1 MLTRVRQTL
10 RRKFEL
16 YDFYTE
22 QQQVVMQFKLQ
33 RFIDFKAHKLKF
45 IIGGRTVPFTMKKRA
60 NALYEV
66 RVAIHAFNTNSN
78 RIDVYYNGKKLWVT
92 MDQEVKDIHEWNDAI
107 YIMHVDQSIYVNQY
121 KMDYTLAK
129 SVQLVT
135 VDQQGEAVVL
145 QSESGQTFDT
155 LVIMNRARQVEIPI
169 DHQRLA
175 MADIQPFLTKQT
187 YAVYVVSDQV
197 IYPLIM
203 QSPTTTHYLMLTY
216 QWMGQRLAVQSEH
229 IEVPYVNVTS
239 MVNETSLHLNTEIEM
254 LETESDYTLSHLA
267 LVNSDMSVIQTLP
280 TTVTGSYI
288 HSQLDV
294 ETLEDLTN
302 KKLVAVFEKQS
313 SQDNVYVMLKSK
325 QRINF
330 KACMRVQDEIYELT
344 VKKSPSVTFVAKK
357 PKVKMGV
364 NTVSHEQL
372 NIFYQPHPIYD
383 RYQSYFTFEERA
395 SQQRYEMPITRGEQD
410 ITIPYEALETLK
422 SSPKNI
428 IDVFI
433 TVYDGET
440 MVRKDKIKFKLGD
453 YKKDNYL
460 TYKVLE
466 RDGKRAYYMLTLTPF
481 KNIKFESFELT
492 DAQYHTLTTGEKDP
506 NVWLI
511 GERTDTAQDNGI
523 QLFYWLKQH
532 TDIEAYYVI
541 DAEAKDYDHIKHLEG
556 VIPFGSEAHF
566 EVAAR
571 AKVLASTHDLENILP
586 YKTAR
591 GFFGYEDCV
600 RIFLQHGVMGRK
612 YVEYDKAN
620 YDLPFHLV
628 HVSSQPEKDD
638 VVVGH
643 LGYAPDD
650 VAVTGLP
657 RFDRLS
663 LEPDD
668 TITKILIMP
677 TWRDWLNS
685 DYAFSHSDYL
695 ENYLSLLNDP
705 ALAALSEKYD
715 VEMNFYPHYR
725 AQAFFKE
732 YLAETGSHVNYVEL
746 GEQTVQALLIE
757 HDILITDY
765 SSVSFDFSYM
775 HKQVLFYHF
784 DVERF
789 FRKGI
794 LRPVEE
800 TFIGKI
806 AYNQKGLINQI
817 ESVLKQQK
825 AREDQPLDLIF
836 DQVDH
841 HNCERVYEAICHKLK
856 QL

>member
-1 MLTRVRQTL
+1 MLTRVRQSL

-16 YDFYTE
+16 FDFYTE

-33 RFIDFKAHKLKF
+33 RFIDFKAYKLKF
-45 IIGGRTVPFTMKKRA
+45 IIGGKNVPFTKKKRA
-60 NALYEV
+60 NALYDV
-66 RVAIHAFNTNSN
+66 RIPIDALNTNSN

-92 MDQEVKDIHEWNDAI
+92 MDHEVKDIHEWSDAI

-121 KMDYTLAK
+121 KTDYPLAK
-129 SVQLVT
+129 TVQLVT
-135 VDQQGEAVVL
+135 VEQRGDSALL
-145 QSESGQTFDT
+145 QSNSGQIFDA
-155 LVIMNRARQVEIPI
+155 LVVMNRSRQVEVPI
-169 DHQRLA
+169 VHQRVA
-175 MADIQPFLTKQT
+175 MEDIQPFLTKQS
-187 YAVYVVSDQV
+187 YVIYGVSDQML
-197 IYPLIM
+197 YPLIM
-203 QSPTTTHYLMLTY
+203 QSPSTTQYLMLNY
-216 QWMGQRLAVQSEH
+216 YWMGQRLTVQPQH
-229 IEVPYVNVTS
+229 IEVSYVNVTT
-239 MVNETSLHLNTEIEM
+239 MVNETSLHLNTEVEVS
-254 LETESDYTLSHLA
+254 ETEADQRLVHLA

-280 TTVTGSYI
+280 TTVTGAFI

-302 KKLVAVFEKQS
+302 KKLVAVFENPS
-313 SQDNVYVMLKSK
+313 TETNIYVMLKSR

-364 NTVSHEQL
+364 NAVSPEQL
-372 NIFYQPHPIYD
+372 NIFYQPHSIYD

-395 SQQRYEMPITRGEQD
+395 SQQRYEIPITRGEQD
-410 ITIPYEALETLK
+410 ITIPYNELETLK

-428 IDVFI
+428 IDIFI
-433 TVYDGET
+433 TIYDGET
-440 MVRKDKIKFKLGD
+440 IIRKDKIKFKLGD

-460 TYKVLE
+460 TYKALE
-466 RDGKRAYYMLTLTPF
+466 REGKRAYYMLTLTPF

-492 DAQYHTLTTGEKDP
+492 DAQYHTLTTGVKDP

-541 DAEAKDYDHIKHLEG
+541 DAEAKDYAHIKHLEG
-556 VIPFGSEAHF
+556 VVPFGSASHF

-571 AKVLASTHDLENILP
+571 AKVLVSTHDLENILP

-628 HVSSQPEKDD
+628 HVSSQAEKDD
-638 VVVGH
+638 VVIDR
-643 LGYAPDD
+643 LGYASED

-657 RFDRLS
+657 RFDRLP
-663 LEPDD
+663 LEPADD
-668 TITKILIMP
+668 ITKILIMP

-695 ENYLSLLNDP
+695 NNYLSLLNDP
-705 ALAALSEKYD
+705 DLAALSEKYH
-715 VEMNFYPHYR
+715 VEINFYPHYR

-732 YLAETGSHVNYVEL
+732 YLAESESLVNYVEL
-746 GEQTVQALLIE
+746 GEQTVQSLLID

-775 HKQVLFYHF
+775 HKPVLFYHF

-841 HNCERVYEAICHKLK
+841 HNCERVYEAICYKLK

>member
-428 IDVFI
+428 IDAFI

>member
-187 YAVYVVSDQV
+187 YAVYVVGDQV

>member
-187 YAVYVVSDQV
+187 YAVYVVGDQV

-428 IDVFI
+428 IDAFI

>member
-175 MADIQPFLTKQT
+175 MVDIQPFLTKQT

-600 RIFLQHGVMGRK
+600 RIFLKHGVMGRK

>member
-135 VDQQGEAVVL
+135 LNQQGDAVVL

-169 DHQRLA
+169 DHQRFA

-229 IEVPYVNVTS
+229 VEVPYVNVTS
-239 MVNETSLHLNTEIEM
+239 MVNETSLHLNTEIEL
-254 LETESDYTLSHLA
+254 LETESDYTLAHLS

-288 HSQLDV
+288 HSQLEV

-313 SQDNVYVMLKSK
+313 SQDHVYVMLKSK

-410 ITIPYEALETLK
+410 ITIPYETLETLK

-428 IDVFI
+428 IDIFI
-433 TVYDGET
+433 TIYDGET
-440 MVRKDKIKFKLGD
+440 MIRKDKIKFKLGD

-466 RDGKRAYYMLTLTPF
+466 QDGKRAYYMLTLTPF

-492 DAQYHTLTTGEKDP
+492 DSQYHTLTTGEKDP

-628 HVSSQPEKDD
+628 HVSSQSEKDD

-643 LGYAPDD
+643 LGYAPED

-657 RFDRLS
+657 RFDRLP

-695 ENYLSLLNDP
+695 KNYLSLLNDP

-725 AQAFFKE
+725 AQAFFKD

-775 HKQVLFYHF
+775 HKPVLFYHF

-825 AREDQPLDLIF
+825 ARENQPLDLIF

-841 HNCERVYEAICHKLK
+841 HNCERVYEAICQKLQ